1 MQSVRR
7 FAVVLVLSTTLTGCA
22 GGLVELPILSTAGQA
37 AIMGGGAVLLGQKY
51 LGNGARSPATAGQP
65 AVGLPEG
72 VKGVLILPGTKAD
85 IHIKAE

>member
-1 MQSVRR
+1 MRIL
-7 FAVVLVLSTTLTGCA
+7 LVLFLSILLTGCA

-51 LGNGARSPATAGQP
+51 LGGGTRSQSSQP